1 MVVPH
6 NFDFS
11 FCGCYPCV
19 RCFHWSCTIYLS
31 IFLNMLNN
39 NVLRDFCLL
48 LLFGL
53 IVIIYTEKWIWG
65 WGLLTFMILGLVLPQ
80 IQQYAQLFINM
91 VSNGLQFLILP
102 LIASIIFFLI
112 LTPIALVYRLYKKRS
127 LNKSSSF
134 VSVNVTFND
143 DFFKRQW

>member
-1 MVVPH
+1 
-6 NFDFS
+6 
-11 FCGCYPCV
+11 
-19 RCFHWSCTIYLS
+19 
-31 IFLNMLNN
+31 MLKN

-65 WGLLTFMILGLVLPQ
+65 WGLLTFMILGFVLPQ
-80 IQQYAQLFINM
+80 IQQYAQLLINM
-91 VSNGLQFLILP
+91 VSKGLEFLILP

-112 LTPIALVYRLYKKRS
+112 LTPIALVYRLFKKKS
-127 LNKSSSF
+127 LYKSSSF
-134 VSVNVTFND
+134 VSVNVTFNH